1 VELMSGR
8 CLIVSS
14 RLPVS
19 VAREGD
25 TLALRPSSGG
35 LATGLAGVHA
45 AGESRWIGW
54 LGPEGPATPE
64 EERALAPAL
73 AAGRITP
80 IALDAAEW
88 KGFYEGYSNG
98 LLWPLFHYATAQ
110 LPLEVR
116 DFDAYAAVNARFAD
130 AVATEWRPGDRI
142 WVHDYQLLLL
152 PELLRRRLPGARIGF
167 FLHIPWPSSEVF
179 RQLPERER
187 LLRGL
192 LGADLIGFH
201 TPSYL
206 RHFASALLRLLGLRV
221 DIDTTT
227 WRGRNV
233 RLGVFPMGIDAAGF
247 AATAAEPGVEKEV
260 EALRGETGSRL
271 LLGIDR
277 LDYTKGILRRLVA
290 FERLLEERP
299 ELRGSVR
306 LVQVA
311 VPSREDVDA
320 YQTLRRQAEERIG
333 RIHGAFATP
342 QWVPVHWLYRGLE
355 REEVVA
361 LYRAADVLVV
371 TPLRDGMNLVAKEFV
386 ASRTDEDGVL
396 VLSEF
401 AGVAGELAEAI
412 HVNPYDIAGTA
423 DALARALALPRA
435 ERRARMRAMR
445 ERVFAWDDTRWT
457 QSFLRALDAEA
468 EGTAARPARYSA
480 PEELE
485 ALVARARGSE
495 RCVLLLDYDGT
506 LVPFAPA
513 PELALPDPAL
523 HELLRRLGETPGIEL
538 HVVSGRGRESLER
551 WLGALPLMLHA
562 EHGALVRRGG
572 VWEARPR
579 PADPWRERVLAI
591 LRDFAE
597 RTPGARVEEK
607 ESCLAWH
614 YRAADAEY
622 GERQARELEVHLRE
636 LLSNLPV
643 EVVQGA
649 KLVEVRPQGV
659 HKGLVVAEVAA
670 IAAAGG
676 LLIAIGDD
684 LTDEDLFAAL
694 PPGGVAVHVGE
705 GESAAP
711 LRVIDSDA
719 VREILARIV
728 G

>member
-1 VELMSGR
+1 MSAH
-8 CLIVSS
+8 CLIVSC
-14 RLPVS
+14 RLPVT
-19 VAREGD
+19 VVRNGE
-25 TLALRPSSGG
+25 ALSLRMSSGG
-35 LATGLAGVHA
+35 LATGLAGVHE
-45 AGESRWIGW
+45 AGEGRWIGW
-54 LGPEGPATPE
+54 LGPEAPTAPE
-64 EERALAPAL
+64 EVSALAPELEAR
-73 AAGRITP
+73 RITDVR
-80 IALDAAEW
+80 LDPVEV
-88 KGFYEGYSNG
+88 KRFYEGYANG
-98 LLWPLFHYATAQ
+98 LIWPVFHYATAQ

-116 DFDAYAAVNARFAD
+116 DFDAYEAVNERFAD
-130 AVATEWRPGDRI
+130 VVAATWRPGDRI

-179 RQLPERER
+179 RQIPQRER
-187 LLRGL
+187 LIRGV
-192 LGADLIGFH
+192 LGADLVGFH

-221 DIDTTT
+221 DIETTS
-227 WRGRNV
+227 WRGRRI
-233 RLGVFPMGIDAAGF
+233 RLGVFPMGIDAASF
-247 AATAAEPGVEKEV
+247 AATAASPSVEKEV
-260 EALRGETGSRL
+260 AALRGETGSRL

-299 ELRGSVR
+299 DLRGNVR

-320 YQTLRRQAEERIG
+320 YRTLRRQAEERIG

-342 QWVPVHWLYRGLE
+342 QWVPVHWIHRGLE

-386 ASRTDEDGVL
+386 ASRADEDGVL

-423 DALARALALPRA
+423 DALARALSLPRA

-445 ERVFAWDDTRWT
+445 ERVFEWDGTRWA
-457 QSFLRALDAEA
+457 QSFLQTLDEDDGA
-468 EGTAARPARYSA
+468 GTTVRLRYSA
-480 PEELE
+480 PEELD
-485 ALVARARGSE
+485 ALVARVRASE

-513 PELALPDPAL
+513 PELAVPDAAL
-523 HELLRRLGETPGIEL
+523 RELLARLGGAPQIEV

-551 WLGALPLMLHA
+551 WLGDLPLVLHG
-562 EHGALVRRGG
+562 EHGALVRRADGW
-572 VWEARPR
+572 VARPR
-579 PADPWRERVLAI
+579 PADLWRPRVLPI
-591 LRDFAE
+591 LRDFAA
-597 RTPGARVEEK
+597 RTPGARVEVK

-614 YRAADAEY
+614 YRAAEDEH

-643 EVVQGA
+643 EVIQGA
-649 KLVEVRPQGV
+649 KVLEVRPQGV
-659 HKGLVVAEVAA
+659 RKGLVLDDIADAVAA
-670 IAAAGG
+670 GAFVVAF
-676 LLIAIGDD
+676 GDD
-684 LTDEDLFAAL
+684 RTDEDLFAAL
-694 PPGGVAVHVGE
+694 PRSSVAVRVGD
-705 GESAAP
+705 GESVAT
-711 LRVIDSDA
+711 LRVVDSDA
-719 VREILARIV
+719 VREILARFAC
-728 G
+728 

>member
-1 VELMSGR
+1 MSTR
-8 CLIVSS
+8 TLIVSS
-14 RLPVS
+14 RLPVT
-19 VAREGD
+19 VVREGD
-25 TLALRPSSGG
+25 ALSLRASSGG
-35 LATGLAGVHA
+35 LATGLAGVHE
-45 AGESRWIGW
+45 AGGGRWFGW
-54 LGPEGPATPE
+54 LGPDAPATPE

-73 AAGRITP
+73 AERRITA
-80 IALDAAEW
+80 ISLDAAEW

-98 LLWPLFHYATAQ
+98 LIWPLFHYATAQ
-110 LPLEVR
+110 LPLEMR
-116 DFDAYAAVNARFAD
+116 DFDAYAAVNQRFAD
-130 AVATEWRPGDRI
+130 AVAAEWQPGDRI

-152 PELLRRRLPGARIGF
+152 PELLRRRLPAARIGF

-187 LLRGL
+187 LLRGV

-206 RHFASALLRLLGLRV
+206 RHFASAILRLLGVRV
-221 DIDTTT
+221 DIDTAT
-227 WRGRNV
+227 WRGRSV
-233 RLGVFPMGIDAAGF
+233 ALGVFPMGIDAAGF
-247 AATAAEPGVEKEV
+247 AAAAAEPGVAREV
-260 EALRGETGSRL
+260 DELRGETGSRL

-290 FERLLEERP
+290 FERLLEDRP

-342 QWVPVHWLYRGLE
+342 QWVPVHWLYRGIE

-386 ASRTDEDGVL
+386 ATRTDEDGVL

-412 HVNPYDIAGTA
+412 HVNPYDVAGMA
-423 DALARALALPRA
+423 EAFARALALPRA

-445 ERVFAWDDTRWT
+445 ERVFAWNDTRWAE
-457 QSFLRALDAEA
+457 SFLHALDAQ
-468 EGTAARPARYSA
+468 AASGAAHAARYSQ

-485 ALVARARGSE
+485 ALVARARASE
-495 RCVLLLDYDGT
+495 RTVLLLDYDGT

-513 PELALPDPAL
+513 PELALPDPSL
-523 HELLRRLGETPGIEL
+523 RELLGRLGKTPGIEV

-551 WLGALPLMLHA
+551 WLGDLPIVLHA
-562 EHGALVRRGG
+562 EHGAFVRHAGE
-572 VWEARPR
+572 WEARPR
-579 PADPWRERVLAI
+579 PLDPSRERVLTI

-614 YRAADAEY
+614 YRGADAEF

-636 LLSNLPV
+636 LLSNQPV
-643 EVVQGA
+643 EVIPGA
-649 KLVEVRPQGV
+649 KLIEVRPQGV
-659 HKGLVVAEVAA
+659 HKGLVVADVAE
-670 IAAAGG
+670 IAAEGS

-684 LTDEDLFAAL
+684 RTDEDLFAAL
-694 PPGGVAVHVGE
+694 PPGSVAVHVGE
-705 GESAAP
+705 GESIAA
-711 LRVIDSDA
+711 LRVFDSDA
-719 VREILARIV
+719 VRELL
-728 G
+728 GHLLG